1 MRRSLLWTALFGT
14 VIVVTGCGGGGGGGG
29 GGGSPYNSPNPYL
42 RTEVPYS
49 TPVKVATVDP
59 LVNVVNTGYKSAVAD
74 TFIADITTTGSHT
87 DVIIAGRMTQET
99 SVAEWGNNKIH
110 MLSWNGSTLVDRTA
124 QWFPG
129 GINEIVGTEPSVK
142 FADFFKTGR
151 TDMFVAPSTDMQ
163 HFGPAYVFTNNGS
176 NFSRQ
181 SITLNNVWAHDSA
194 IADLNNDTYKDI
206 IVTDYGPNSTMIM
219 NNRVNGFTTYTDSR
233 GTGGDLRWGGSS
245 VAVAD
250 FLQNGGQQLIFT
262 DTACAG
268 SALGR
273 GCSASALNKLYT
285 YTLNPATNDVTYT
298 WHSDLPTARFDLP
311 KYSGVATGGSHNVRA
326 VAHDFNDDNIQD
338 AIIFSRPSNGNLK
351 LSEIQF
357 LKNNG
362 GGSFVDVTDSTL
374 VGYNTNTSVT
384 YNPKFVDL
392 NGDGKTDILVSGTDF
407 SGANNSNQFL
417 LKSSD
422 GKYVA
427 AYQNI
432 LTDLVKQSN
441 SLQNTDNSGN
451 TVNIFKA
458 PNGKLFLVT
467 TVSFMNGTDR
477 QLAIYMSELG
487 SQSTITAQ
495 TAVNLVL
502 QKWPYMTVPQV
513 NEMLAK
519 TSATYFNGRVLDLE
533 ALMNP
538 IGELGLPTVRGVQPI
553 RGWISG
559 VNLDSSQAV
568 VLDSMNRSFI
578 MNLQPM
584 NISRLNAFQLN
595 MQHNDQ
601 HTLTSHAEYLVNGPV
616 MTYGNVRVGS
626 EDRNNFA
633 TGQNGQG
640 PTAVTAPLTN
650 YTVGVPNVYRKGNWT
665 YGAQYT
671 ALNQNPWLSMGGAW
685 GTVNNSAILDNVV
698 TYRHQNGFSAQ
709 ASVMHV
715 TTNIQPGLVTNVS
728 NMIGGWAETGYR
740 YTDHKNF
747 GDLGLYAGVKPMLF
761 SGNVTAKIPT
771 SVDNT
776 GNVVYTNKK
785 MAVQSSTTTYIRAM
799 YTNIIDKRTQ
809 YRISGMVLD
818 NGQYRIMNE
827 FRWWLQ

>member
-1 MRRSLLWTALFGT
+1 
-14 VIVVTGCGGGGGGGG
+14 
-29 GGGSPYNSPNPYL
+29 
-42 RTEVPYS
+42 
-49 TPVKVATVDP
+49 
-59 LVNVVNTGYKSAVAD
+59 
-74 TFIADITTTGSHT
+74 
-87 DVIIAGRMTQET
+87 
-99 SVAEWGNNKIH
+99 
-110 MLSWNGSTLVDRTA
+110 
-124 QWFPG
+124 
-129 GINEIVGTEPSVK
+129 
-142 FADFFKTGR
+142 
-151 TDMFVAPSTDMQ
+151 
-163 HFGPAYVFTNNGS
+163 
-176 NFSRQ
+176 
-181 SITLNNVWAHDSA
+181 
-194 IADLNNDTYKDI
+194 
-206 IVTDYGPNSTMIM
+206 
-219 NNRVNGFTTYTDSR
+219 
-233 GTGGDLRWGGSS
+233 
-245 VAVAD
+245 
-250 FLQNGGQQLIFT
+250 
-262 DTACAG
+262 
-268 SALGR
+268 
-273 GCSASALNKLYT
+273 
-285 YTLNPATNDVTYT
+285 
-298 WHSDLPTARFDLP
+298 
-311 KYSGVATGGSHNVRA
+311 
-326 VAHDFNDDNIQD
+326 
-338 AIIFSRPSNGNLK
+338 
-351 LSEIQF
+351 
-357 LKNNG
+357 
-362 GGSFVDVTDSTL
+362 
-374 VGYNTNTSVT
+374 
-384 YNPKFVDL
+384 
-392 NGDGKTDILVSGTDF
+392 
-407 SGANNSNQFL
+407 
-417 LKSSD
+417 
-422 GKYVA
+422 
-427 AYQNI
+427 
-432 LTDLVKQSN
+432 
-441 SLQNTDNSGN
+441 
-451 TVNIFKA
+451 
-458 PNGKLFLVT
+458 
-467 TVSFMNGTDR
+467 
-477 QLAIYMSELG
+477 
-487 SQSTITAQ
+487 
-495 TAVNLVL
+495 
-502 QKWPYMTVPQV
+502 
-513 NEMLAK
+513 MLAK

-799 YTNIIDKRTQ
+799 CTNIIDKRTQ